1 MVNKVASMACGVLV
15 EYLNALVQQINSPS
29 LNDKQARLCLFV
41 FVGTFKHSDRLSS
54 HTLWDLG

>member
-29 LNDKQARLCLFV
+29 LNDKQARLCLW
-41 FVGTFKHSDRLSS
+41 GTFKHSRLSS